1 MLDEKTMVADTL
13 TAVNGELLRY
23 SEMITQ
29 TGNPQLKQTLKQI
42 RNQCE
47 MSQEEIYNIARE
59 RHYYVPAAEAK
70 TDEIN
75 HVKSIL
81 TQQQM
86 M

>member
-42 RNQCE
+42 RNQD
-47 MSQEEIYNIARE
+47 R
-59 RHYYVPAAEAK
+59 
-70 TDEIN
+70 
-75 HVKSIL
+75 KSVV
-81 TQQQM
+81 
-86 M
+86 

>member
-59 RHYYVPAAEAK
+59 RNYYVPAAEAK
-70 TDEIN
+70 ADEIS
-75 HVKSIL
+75 HVKSVL
-81 TQQQM
+81 TQQQTM
-86 M
+86 